1 MAEKKQFSIEEDGQV
16 VAEATV
22 LPPDSG
28 GEARAQV
35 TVAPGHL
42 PPGTRQRVADAV
54 HDVVTD
60 DAPERLTA
68 SVPLGDAELVQGI
81 RSHLEEA
88 ETQAAGS
95 TCIIRGKLPAD

>member
-1 MAEKKQFSIEEDGQV
+1 MAENKQFSIEEDGQV

-22 LPPDSG
+22 LPPDSD

-42 PPGTRQRVADAV
+42 PPGTRQRVSDAV
-54 HDVVTD
+54 HEVVTD
-60 DAPERLTA
+60 TDADRLTA

-81 RSHLEEA
+81 SSRLEEA
-88 ETQAAGS
+88 ETRAAGS
-95 TCIIRGKLPAD
+95 TSIIRGKLPAD